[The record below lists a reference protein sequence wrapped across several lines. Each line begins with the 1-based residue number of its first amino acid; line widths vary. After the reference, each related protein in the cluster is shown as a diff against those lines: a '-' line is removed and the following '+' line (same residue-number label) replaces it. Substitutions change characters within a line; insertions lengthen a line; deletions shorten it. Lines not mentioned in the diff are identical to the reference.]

1 MPARGSADV
10 SAVPLATS
18 SCGLA
23 TAKPPKA
30 ERARWVLQGLG
41 GACDDTPAK
50 PNEPERATDSEEA
63 RRRERGSVRRSTRTR
78 RTDEPGTL
86 TAATKPR
93 RAPDGGFGEAT
104 PSGARRG
111 DRTTGAT
118 TSAATKPRR
127 AADEALGA
135 ARGDGARRGD
145 REKEGKRKGERR
157 LFTGETR

>member
-1 MPARGSADV
+1 MDAGEQMQAGGSADA

-23 TAKPPKA
+23 TAKPRKA

-41 GACDDTPAK
+41 GASDDTPAK
-50 PNEPERATDSEEA
+50 PNEPERATDSKEA
-63 RRRERGSVRRSTRTR
+63 RRRERGSVWRSTRTR

-86 TAATKPR
+86 T
-93 RAPDGGFGEAT
+93 
-104 PSGARRG
+104 
-111 DRTTGAT
+111 
-118 TSAATKPRR
+118 AATKPRR

-145 REKEGKRKGERR
+145 REKEREKTAFHWRNTLVFSPKHVSV
-157 LFTGETR
+157 LLN